1 MDRKLLDYLPPVL
14 REVMEMQTINAA
26 NEPEIAIAWDALALV
41 LANQFLETADARGVA
56 VWEKELKIFPKDTDT
71 LAGRKARIKAMWNL
85 EIPYTIPWLRNWLT
99 GICGPEGHEETI
111 ADYTINI
118 QLDYTKLP
126 DADSLATEI
135 LKMLLAVR
143 PSNMRVMLTA
153 FLQSYGTISFG
164 AAAEMSQAMEVYP
177 RIVQGLKTT
186 GALKSGS
193 YTEYSNW
200 TDVWPKIVRGMRTS
214 GTSIMAGA
222 LEYHVTLEI
231 YPKGDVGNVQ

>member
-14 REVMEMQTINAA
+14 REVMEMQAINGA
-26 NEPEIAIAWDALALV
+26 NEPEIAVAWDALALV
-41 LANQFLETADARGVA
+41 LADQFLETASARGVA

-118 QLDYTKLP
+118 QLDYTRLP
-126 DADSLATEI
+126 DADSLAAEI

-143 PSNMRVMLTA
+143 PCNMRVMLTA
-153 FLQSYGTISFG
+153 FLQSYGTISLG
-164 AAAEMSQAMEVYP
+164 AAAEMSQDMEVYP
-177 RIVQGLKTT
+177 RIVRDMR
-186 GALKSGS
+186 SG
-193 YTEYSNW
+193 
-200 TDVWPKIVRGMRTS
+200 

-222 LEYHVTLEI
+222 LEYHVTMEI
-231 YPKGDVGNVQ
+231 YPRGGTSNAQ